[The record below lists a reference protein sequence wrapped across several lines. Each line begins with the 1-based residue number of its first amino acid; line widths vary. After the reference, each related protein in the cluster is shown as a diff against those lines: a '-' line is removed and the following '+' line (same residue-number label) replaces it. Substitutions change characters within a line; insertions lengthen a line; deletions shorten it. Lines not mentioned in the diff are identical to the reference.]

1 VERINLL
8 RRAKHIL
15 RLYGFFP
22 KKRLGQHFTVN
33 SDMLQQLVSHAS
45 ITKDD
50 VVLEVGAGL
59 GFLTQL
65 LSSKC
70 KKVIAVEVDPTL
82 AEILRKQLH
91 SLQNVDIIEGDI
103 LKISLPPFSKVVSA
117 PPYSIS
123 SPLLFRLLER
133 KFDWAVLILQKEFAE
148 RLAASVGS
156 KDYGRLTIT
165 IYYWADVELLD
176 YVPRTLFYPPPDVDS
191 MMVRLKPRDPP
202 FQVDDEETFF
212 DLVRTLFTQRN
223 KKVRNGLIPFLRKR
237 EITKKEAVELADST
251 IYSAKRVRELA
262 PEDFG
267 ILTNELIRSF
277 RRDLHPKKV

>member
-8 RRAKHIL
+8 QRAKHLL
-15 RLYGFFP
+15 RLYSLFP

-33 SDMLQQLVSHAS
+33 SDMLQRLVSHAS
-45 ITKDD
+45 ITTDD
-50 VVLEVGAGL
+50 IVLEVGAGL

-70 KKVIAVEVDPTL
+70 KKVISVEVDPKIVR
-82 AEILRKQLH
+82 ILRKQLH
-91 SLQNVDIIEGDI
+91 SLQNVDLIEGDI
-103 LKISLPPFSKVVSA
+103 LTVSLPPFNKVVSA

-156 KDYGRLTIT
+156 KDYGRLTVT
-165 IYYWADVELLD
+165 IYYRADVELLD
-176 YVPRTLFYPPPDVDS
+176 YVPRTMFYPPPDVDS
-191 MMVRLKPRDPP
+191 MMVRLKPRGSP
-202 FQVDDEETFF
+202 FQVDDEDTFF
-212 DLVRTLFTQRN
+212 ELVRTLFTQRN
-223 KKVRNGLIPFLRKR
+223 RKVRNGLISFLRKR
-237 EITKKEAVELADST
+237 EITGKEAVELADST
-251 IYSAKRVRELA
+251 VYSAKRVRELA

-267 ILTNELIRSF
+267 ILTNELLRKF
-277 RRDLHPKKV
+277 

>member
-1 VERINLL
+1 MERINLL
-8 RRAKHIL
+8 QRAKHLL
-15 RLYGFFP
+15 RLYSLFP

-33 SDMLQQLVSHAS
+33 SDMLQRLVSHAS

-50 VVLEVGAGL
+50 IVLEVGAGL

-70 KKVIAVEVDPTL
+70 KKVISVEVDPKIVR
-82 AEILRKQLH
+82 ILRKQLH
-91 SLQNVDIIEGDI
+91 SLQNVDLIEGDI
-103 LKISLPPFSKVVSA
+103 LTVSLPPFNKVVSA

-156 KDYGRLTIT
+156 KDYGRLTVT
-165 IYYWADVELLD
+165 IYYRADVELLD
-176 YVPRTLFYPPPDVDS
+176 YVPRTMFYPQPDVDS
-191 MMVRLKPRDPP
+191 MMVRLKPRGSP
-202 FQVDDEETFF
+202 FQVDDEDTFF
-212 DLVRTLFTQRN
+212 ELVRTLFTQRN
-223 KKVRNGLIPFLRKR
+223 KKVRNGLISFLRKR
-237 EITKKEAVELADST
+237 EITGKEAVELADST
-251 IYSAKRVRELA
+251 VYSAKRVRELA

-267 ILTNELIRSF
+267 ILTNELLRKF
-277 RRDLHPKKV
+277 

>member
-8 RRAKHIL
+8 QRAKHIL

-33 SDMLQQLVSHAS
+33 SDMLQRLVSHAS

-50 VVLEVGAGL
+50 IVLEVGAGL

-70 KKVIAVEVDPTL
+70 KKVIAVEVDPKI
-82 AEILRKQLH
+82 ARILRKHLH
-91 SLQNVDIIEGDI
+91 SLQNVDLIEGNI
-103 LKISLPPFSKVVSA
+103 LKVSLPPFNKVVST

-133 KFDWAVLILQKEFAE
+133 NFDWAVLILQKEFAE

-156 KDYGRLTIT
+156 KDYGRLTVT
-165 IYYWADVELLD
+165 IYYRADVELLD
-176 YVPRTLFYPPPDVDS
+176 YVPRTMFYPPPDVDS
-191 MMVRLKPRDPP
+191 MMVRLKPRGSP

-212 DLVRTLFTQRN
+212 ELVRTLFTQRN
-223 KKVRNGLIPFLRKR
+223 KKVRNALIHFLRKR
-237 EITKKEAVELADST
+237 EITGKEAVELADST

-267 ILTNELIRSF
+267 ILTKELLRKF
-277 RRDLHPKKV
+277 

>member
-8 RRAKHIL
+8 QRAKHLL

-33 SDMLQQLVSHAS
+33 SDMLQRLVSHAS
-45 ITKDD
+45 LTEDD

-70 KKVIAVEVDPTL
+70 KKVIAIEVDPKIVG
-82 AEILRKQLH
+82 ILRKQLH
-91 SLQNVDIIEGDI
+91 SLQNVDLIEGDI
-103 LKISLPPFSKVVSA
+103 LKISLPPFNKVVST

-156 KDYGRLTIT
+156 KDYGRLTVT
-165 IYYWADVELLD
+165 IYYRADVELLD
-176 YVPRTLFYPPPDVDS
+176 YVPRTMFYPPPDVDS

-212 DLVRTLFTQRN
+212 ELVRTLFTQRN
-223 KKVRNGLIPFLRKR
+223 RKVRNGLIPFLRKR
-237 EITKKEAVELADST
+237 EITGKEAVELADST
-251 IYSAKRVRELA
+251 VYSAKRVRELA

-267 ILTNELIRSF
+267 ILANDFLRKF
-277 RRDLHPKKV
+277 

>member
-1 VERINLL
+1 MERINLL

-15 RLYGFFP
+15 RFYGFFP

-33 SDMLQQLVSHAS
+33 SDMLQRLVSHAS
-45 ITKDD
+45 ITKNDI
-50 VVLEVGAGL
+50 VLEVGAGL

-70 KKVIAVEVDPTL
+70 KKVIAVEVDPKIVR
-82 AEILRKQLH
+82 ILRKQLH
-91 SLQNVDIIEGDI
+91 SLQNVDLIEGDI
-103 LKISLPPFSKVVSA
+103 LKVSLPPFNKVVSA

-133 KFDWAVLILQKEFAE
+133 NFDWAVLILQKEFAE

-156 KDYGRLTIT
+156 KDYGRLTVT
-165 IYYWADVELLD
+165 IYYRADVELLD
-176 YVPRTLFYPPPDVDS
+176 YVPRTMFYPPPDVDS
-191 MMVRLKPRDPP
+191 MMVRLKPRGSP

-212 DLVRTLFTQRN
+212 ELVRTLFTQRN
-223 KKVRNGLIPFLRKR
+223 KKVRNALIPFLRKR
-237 EITKKEAVELADST
+237 EITGKEAVELADST

-262 PEDFG
+262 PEDFW
-267 ILTNELIRSF
+267 ILTNELLRKF
-277 RRDLHPKKV
+277 